1 MPTASFSPGQ
11 APLTRTIMA
20 KKSKDA
26 VEYVWLQCTE
36 TGDLNYRTPINVKG
50 GIAEKLKAG
59 MKKYSPRLRKHT
71 LHKIK
76 RK

>member
-1 MPTASFSPGQ
+1 
-11 APLTRTIMA
+11 MA
-20 KKSKDA
+20 KSKEA

-36 TGDLNYRTPINVKG
+36 CNELNYRTPVNVKG
-50 GIAEKLKAG
+50 GMPEKLKAG
-59 MKKYSPRLRKHT
+59 LRKHCLRERKHT

>member
-1 MPTASFSPGQ
+1 
-11 APLTRTIMA
+11 MA
-20 KKSKDA
+20 KKKAEA

-36 TGDLNYRTPINVKG
+36 SNDLNYRTPVNVRG
-50 GIAEKLKAG
+50 GMPDKLKTG
-59 MKKYSPRLRKHT
+59 LMKYSPRLRKHT

>member
-1 MPTASFSPGQ
+1 
-11 APLTRTIMA
+11 MA
-20 KKSKDA
+20 KKSKGA

-36 TGDLNYRTPINVKG
+36 CDHLNYRTPINVKG
-50 GIAEKLKAG
+50 GMPEKLKAG
-59 MKKYSPRLRKHT
+59 MKKYCPKDRAHK

>member
-1 MPTASFSPGQ
+1 
-11 APLTRTIMA
+11 MA
-20 KKSKDA
+20 KKSKGA

-50 GIAEKLKAG
+50 GIADKLKEG

>member
-1 MPTASFSPGQ
+1 
-11 APLTRTIMA
+11 MA
-20 KKSKDA
+20 KSKEA

-36 TGDLNYRTPINVKG
+36 CNELNYRTPVNVKG
-50 GIAEKLKAG
+50 GMPEKLKAG
-59 MKKYSPRLRKHT
+59 MKKHCLRERKHT

>member
-1 MPTASFSPGQ
+1 
-11 APLTRTIMA
+11 MA
-20 KKSKDA
+20 KKSKGA

-36 TGDLNYRTPINVKG
+36 CNEQNYRTPINVKG
-50 GIAEKLKAG
+50 GMPEKLKEG
-59 MKKYSPRLRKHT
+59 LKKYCSRQRQHT

>member
-1 MPTASFSPGQ
+1 
-11 APLTRTIMA
+11 MA
-20 KKSKDA
+20 KKSDA

-50 GIAEKLKAG
+50 GIKDKVKEG
-59 MKKYSPRLRKHT
+59 FMKYSPRLRRHT